1 MQKYKQT
8 KVISC
13 NLFLLQSAFWQ
24 KKTLPPPDKAGE
36 KLPLP
41 ETESLKKLQF
51 KQLSARGFFTIIYLL
66 FSDTKKEQVNHLPF
80 SA

>member
-1 MQKYKQT
+1 MQKYKQV

-13 NLFLLQSAFWQ
+13 NLFLLQSAFRQ
-24 KKTLPPPDKAGE
+24 KKTLPPDKAGE

-51 KQLSARGFFTIIYLL
+51 KQLSARGFFSIIYLL